1 MLATERLQAPPSAKT
16 YRQAVLLTSL
26 DSCEGVDIS
35 PTSCYPLSYVC
46 EENDSVAIA
55 GRVVMMM
62 IR

>member
-1 MLATERLQAPPSAKT
+1 
-16 YRQAVLLTSL
+16 LLTSL

-62 IR
+62 RR